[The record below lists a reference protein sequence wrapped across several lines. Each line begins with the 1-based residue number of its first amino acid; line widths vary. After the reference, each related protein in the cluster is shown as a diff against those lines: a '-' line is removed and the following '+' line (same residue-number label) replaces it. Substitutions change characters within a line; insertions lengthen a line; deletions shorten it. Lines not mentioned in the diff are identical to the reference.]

1 MNKTDKDYFT
11 FNVGN
16 SILLVGQTGSGKSY
30 LLDALFE
37 RLVKAKKPEELQ
49 FVIFDM
55 TLFEVMNI
63 REGYPEYVE
72 LVVTYDTHQP
82 DEMMQSL
89 EKYADLAEAGRT
101 GMSSEIIILIEEC
114 DMAAAYPGR
123 FHDAVSTINR
133 NAAKANMKLIF
144 STSRPS
150 VDIVPANFR
159 DSFDIILCGL
169 LASKYDEET
178 LGVPGGSENTTPYSF
193 IVKENEAA

>member
-1 MNKTDKDYFT
+1 MNKTDRDYFT

-16 SILLVGQTGSGKSY
+16 SILLVGQTGSGKSF

-37 RLVKAKKPEELQ
+37 RFVKAKKPEELQ

-63 REGYPEYVE
+63 REGYPEYID
-72 LVVTYDTHQP
+72 LVVTPETH
-82 DEMMQSL
+82 ESEETMGIL
-89 EKYADLAEAGRT
+89 EKYAELAKTGRPDGT
-101 GMSSEIIILIEEC
+101 TEIVILIEEC

-123 FHDAVSTINR
+123 FHEAVMTINN

-150 VDIVPANFR
+150 RDIVPADFR

-178 LGVPGGSENTTPYSF
+178 LGVPGGSGNTTPYSF
-193 IVKENEAA
+193 IVKENKAG